1 MTSRLKVDLHLH
13 TREGEPC
20 ITYDAYSLID
30 RAAREGYDVLSITNH
45 DLCTFSE
52 RLVDYA
58 ADRGIVLIQG
68 AEATLE
74 GRHVLIYNFDVSLSM
89 LRTFAD
95 LRRYKTP
102 EWLVIAAHPFFPA
115 QYSLGRRLLREIDVF
130 DAIEFS
136 HFYTRRIDFNRRA
149 VELARATGLPLVG
162 NSDSHLARQLG
173 TTYSLV
179 EGEPTVFAVLSA
191 IRHSK
196 VQVVS
201 RPLTLPG
208 LLRIGTEMKAR
219 EAWEHVRGRPRE
231 AVSPSPAGAALLRK
245 R

>member
-13 TREGEPC
+13 TREGEPW
-20 ITYDAYSLID
+20 IAYDAYTLID

-52 RLVDYA
+52 RLADYA
-58 ADRGIVLIQG
+58 AERGIVLIPG
-68 AEATLE
+68 AEATIE

-89 LRTFAD
+89 LRTFDD

-130 DAIEFS
+130 DAIELS

-149 VELARATGLPLVG
+149 LALARAAGLPLVG
-162 NSDSHLARQLG
+162 NSDSHLPRQFG

-179 EGEPTVFAVLSA
+179 DGEPTVFAVLSA
-191 IRHSK
+191 IRK
-196 VQVVS
+196 NQVRVVS
-201 RPLTLPG
+201 HPLTLPG
-208 LLRIGTEMKAR
+208 LLRTGTELVARGCWERLQGRRR
-219 EAWEHVRGRPRE
+219 EASSTSE
-231 AVSPSPAGAALLRK
+231 AVRRLLRI